1 MLGLAN
7 ASGLV
12 DAINRKLNVLK
23 IHVPYHESDHVLN
36 IAFNALCGGRCLE
49 DIELRRNDVTYIDA
63 LGADRIPDPA
73 TEGDFCRRFV
83 SPYHVQHI
91 QEAIDEARLTV
102 WSRQPTEL
110 LDQAVIDM
118 DGHIVE
124 TTGSRKEGMD
134 ISYDG
139 RWSCHPLIV
148 SLANTEEVLRIVNR
162 SGSRPSHEGAAKQ
175 CDHVIALCRRGG
187 FRNILLRGDT
197 DFSQTESLDG
207 WETDGVTFH
216 FGYDA
221 TRNLKGKAS
230 DLPEIFW
237 KPLERPARYEVRAK
251 PRRRPDNVKE
261 EIVVAREYTNQRLL
275 SEQVAEFA
283 YRPTACEKTYRMIVV
298 RKNISVEKGERV
310 LFDDIRYFFYITNDK
325 QLSPSEIVFS
335 CNDRCDQENLIE
347 QLKNGPRAMR
357 APVDNLWSNW
367 AYMVMTALAWNLKAW
382 WALWLPE
389 SPGRW
394 QKKHREEKKTLLKM
408 DFRTFQN
415 AMIRIPCQILRTGR
429 QLVYRLLNW
438 NPWQRVFFRMVYA
451 LRC

>member
-1 MLGLAN
+1 M
-7 ASGLV
+7 
-12 DAINRKLNVLK
+12 
-23 IHVPYHESDHVLN
+23 
-36 IAFNALCGGRCLE
+36 
-49 DIELRRNDVTYIDA
+49 
-63 LGADRIPDPA
+63 
-73 TEGDFCRRFV
+73 
-83 SPYHVQHI
+83 
-91 QEAIDEARLTV
+91 
-102 WSRQPTEL
+102 
-110 LDQAVIDM
+110 
-118 DGHIVE
+118 
-124 TTGSRKEGMD
+124 
-134 ISYDG
+134 
-139 RWSCHPLIV
+139 
-148 SLANTEEVLRIVNR
+148 
-162 SGSRPSHEGAAKQ
+162 
-175 CDHVIALCRRGG
+175 
-187 FRNILLRGDT
+187 
-197 DFSQTESLDG
+197 
-207 WETDGVTFH
+207 
-216 FGYDA
+216 
-221 TRNLKGKAS
+221 
-230 DLPEIFW
+230 
-237 KPLERPARYEVRAK
+237 
-251 PRRRPDNVKE
+251 
-261 EIVVAREYTNQRLL
+261 VAREYTNQRLM

-283 YRPTACEKTYRMIVV
+283 YRPTACEKTYRMIVI